1 MKVCSGCKETK
12 GLEEFY
18 KNKSQKDGL
27 ENQCKDC
34 RKKYRQNNKEKIAER
49 QRKWNQENK
58 ERIAE
63 RNKKYYQENKE
74 RIVKRQRKYRKT
86 NYQRDKEKIVERG
99 RKYRENNK
107 EKEVERHRKY
117 YQDNR
122 EKIAE
127 YRQNN
132 KEKIAERQR
141 KYREKNPYQVQSNYL
156 SNSVRQRAKKRK
168 LPIDLDFISSS
179 NIVDWLK
186 HQPNCVCC
194 DRVFGIGYKGKFR
207 FQNNSPSLDRLIPS
221 LGYISGNV
229 FLICFRCNALKRDAT
244 VKELET
250 VISWMKKTENY
261 LDGFN

>member
-1 MKVCSGCKETK
+1 MKVCSKCKESK
-12 GLEEFY
+12 GLEEFNKD
-18 KNKSQKDGL
+18 KNHKDGL
-27 ENQCKDC
+27 RSQCKSC
-34 RKKYRQNNKEKIAER
+34 IKE
-49 QRKWNQENK
+49 
-58 ERIAE
+58 
-63 RNKKYYQENKE
+63 
-74 RIVKRQRKYRKT
+74 
-86 NYQRDKEKIVERG
+86 
-99 RKYRENNK
+99 
-107 EKEVERHRKY
+107 
-117 YQDNR
+117 
-122 EKIAE
+122 
-127 YRQNN
+127 
-132 KEKIAERQR
+132 
-141 KYREKNPYQVQSNYL
+141 YREKNPYQVQSNYL